1 MKVWIKRSD
10 KILTELHILNHG
22 FREKT
27 VRSRMIL
34 KIHFG
39 TNTLPNL
46 YTQTDEKYVK
56 NVYLTENCMVYNLPE
71 I

>member
-1 MKVWIKRSD
+1 
-10 KILTELHILNHG
+10 
-22 FREKT
+22 
-27 VRSRMIL
+27 MIL

-56 NVYLTENCMVYNLPE
+56 NVYLTEKLYGIQSTRDLKKIQKYHTFAN
-71 I
+71 